1 MTTSQSTLAEAT
13 HLPPARGRLVERLR
27 GLLGQRSA
35 VVGLLILSV
44 FIFCAVFA
52 DVIAPYPAEGS
63 AAQLTGPGEPGRRAE
78 SCIHILGCPA
88 DKPETIFGTDGN
100 SRDVF
105 SRVVF
110 GARRSLIIGFAT
122 VGLAIIVGTTLGAI
136 AGFAGGVLD
145 NLLMRMMDVLL
156 AFPSL
161 LLAIVIVTMI
171 GQSLTNAMMAIAIVA
186 IPVYARVMRASVLS
200 VKEQDFVTAARALGE
215 SPSGILIR
223 RILPNA
229 LTPLIVIGTLGIAS
243 AVLDVAA
250 LSFLGLTEIGLAEWG
265 AMIGSEFNG
274 IFSRPLIVLAPGFA
288 LTLTVLGFNLLG
300 DGLRD
305 ALDPR
310 LSR

>member
-1 MTTSQSTLAEAT
+1 MTTSSAS
-13 HLPPARGRLVERLR
+13 LVEPATRIVATGRMRETLR
-27 GLLGQRSA
+27 ALLGQRSA
-35 VVGLLILSV
+35 VLGLAILSV
-44 FIFCAVFA
+44 FVFCALFA
-52 DVIAPYPAEGS
+52 NFIAPYPAEG
-63 AAQLTGPGEPGRRAE
+63 ARAQLVRPGEPGRRAQP
-78 SCIHILGCPA
+78 CIHILGCPA
-88 DKPETIFGTDGN
+88 DRPETIFGTDGN

-110 GARRSLIIGFAT
+110 GARLSLIIGFAT
-122 VGLAIIVGTTLGAI
+122 VGVAIIVGTTIGAV
-136 AGFAGGVLD
+136 AGFAGGFVD
-145 NLLMRMMDVLL
+145 NLLMRLMDVVL
-156 AFPSL
+156 AFPAL
-161 LLAIVIVTMI
+161 LLAIVIVTML
-171 GQSLTNAMMAIAIVA
+171 GQGLFNAMMAIAIVA

-200 VKEQDFVTAARALGE
+200 VKEQDFVTASRALGE
-215 SPSGILIR
+215 TPRGILLR

-229 LTPLIVIGTLGIAS
+229 LTPLIVTGTLGIAS

-250 LSFLGLTEIGLAEWG
+250 LSFLGLTQIGLAEWG
-265 AMIGSEFNG
+265 SMIGSEFNG